1 MIWLWGL
8 SVSLLLVTVL
18 GGVFAMRHQPQR
30 KQRVTRGS
38 VTDWGQSLAL
48 VYELRQDI
56 KRLSEENQRLWA
68 ERAELATVFAR
79 VVELLEISGTSRG
92 LK

>member
-1 MIWLWGL
+1 
-8 SVSLLLVTVL
+8 
-18 GGVFAMRHQPQR
+18 MRHQPQR

>member
-1 MIWLWGL
+1 VIWLWGL

-30 KQRVTRGS
+30 KQRGTRGS

-48 VYELRQDI
+48 VFELRQDI

-68 ERAELATVFAR
+68 GRAELVTVFAR

>member
-1 MIWLWGL
+1 VIWLWGL